1 MYKNSIFSS
10 EVCKQLACELVTEQ
24 AEVVKHESLVK
35 EIRGTL
41 ILGKQQLIKKLLMG
55 KELFVDGKKRVVLN
69 LEFDMCDDIMKVLIT
84 SGQNPDNIFMP
95 CSLTKR
101 ESELVRN
108 YKYYLQECQESSNE
122 EFGPLAVET
131 ANELSCLKNQITLT
145 RINYCDVD
153 FSNATTSGFFEQS
166 GLVVRKGDGN
176 GFCMLEDLIC

>member
-1 MYKNSIFSS
+1 MKDVFFSS
-10 EVCKQLACELVTEQ
+10 QVCEQLARELVTEQ

-35 EIRGTL
+35 EIRRKL
-41 ILGKQQLIKKLLMG
+41 IQGKQQLIKKLLMG
-55 KELFVDGKKRVVLN
+55 KELFVDGKRRVVLN

-84 SGQNPDNIFMP
+84 TGQNPDNIFMP

-108 YKYYLQECQESSNE
+108 YKYYLQECQDSQNGES
-122 EFGPLAVET
+122 GPLAVET
-131 ANELSCLKNQITLT
+131 ANELCGLKNQITLT

-153 FSNATTSGFFEQS
+153 FSNATTPGFFEQS
-166 GLVVRKGDGN
+166 GLVVRKCDGN